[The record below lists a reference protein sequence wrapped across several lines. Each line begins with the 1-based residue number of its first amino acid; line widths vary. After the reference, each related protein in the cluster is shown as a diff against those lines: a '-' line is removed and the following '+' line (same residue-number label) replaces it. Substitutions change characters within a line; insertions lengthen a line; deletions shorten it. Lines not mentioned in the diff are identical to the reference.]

1 MRDCDYEA
9 FVSSRCKPGCEILLG
24 PNDKHVLH
32 MLLGLTGEV
41 GELVDVFKRCLIYN
55 QELDIDNALEE
66 LGDLEFYL
74 AGLRNGLLMC
84 GGQTRDQILEQNVAK
99 LSTRYPDGYSNK
111 AAADRA
117 DKVLDTA
124 PENA

>member
-1 MRDCDYEA
+1 
-9 FVSSRCKPGCEILLG
+9 
-24 PNDKHVLH
+24 

-124 PENA
+124 PENAEDSDSAVKWEAAPQCSISQTS